1 MDVVSGNGNRGGNG
15 DGEEC
20 VRRSI
25 AGVFTF
31 ARIGPAFVAFAL
43 LAVACGAPAVA
54 EVSVPQAP
62 DDGAQHVLPGAAH
75 PAYSTVPATSGPH
88 WSTPPVA
95 GAPLG
100 APVKWGIYNEPIPDE
115 ALVHNLEHG
124 GIGLHYDCPSGCT
137 DLVASLRK
145 LVPSNP
151 SQFVMSPYSNMQA
164 KIAVTAWRRVMYLEA
179 VDEAKIKGF
188 IKAYKDKAPES
199 VKGNLF

>member
-1 MDVVSGNGNRGGNG
+1 MDVASGNGNRGGNG

-25 AGVFTF
+25 AGVFVC
-31 ARIGPAFVAFAL
+31 ALVAFAVVT
-43 LAVACGAPAVA
+43 VACSGA
-54 EVSVPQAP
+54 VPEAP
-62 DDGAQHVLPGAAH
+62 DDGAQHIVPGQAH
-75 PAYSTVPATSGPH
+75 PAYSTAPATSGPH

-100 APVKWGIYNEPIPDE
+100 GPVKWGNYGEPIPDE
-115 ALVHNLEHG
+115 AQVHNLEHG
-124 GIGLHYDCPSGCT
+124 GLGLHYDCPSGCP
-137 DLVASLRK
+137 DVVASLRK

-151 SQFVMSPYSNMQA
+151 SQFVMSPYAKMQSR
-164 KIAVTAWRRVMYLEA
+164 IAVTAWRRVMYLEA

-188 IKAYKDKAPES
+188 IAAYKDKAPES

>member
-1 MDVVSGNGNRGGNG
+1 M
-15 DGEEC
+15 
-20 VRRSI
+20 RRSF
-25 AGVFTF
+25 AG
-31 ARIGPAFVAFAL
+31 
-43 LAVACGAPAVA
+43 LATLVLITVACAVSEVA
-54 EVSVPQAP
+54 VSVSEAP
-62 DDGAQHVLPGAAH
+62 DDGANHVLPGEAH

-88 WSTPPVA
+88 WSTQPVA

-100 APVKWGIYNEPIPDE
+100 SPVKWGIYDAPIPDE

-124 GIGLHYDCPSGCT
+124 GIGLHYDCPGGCP

-188 IKAYKDKAPES
+188 IEAYKDKAPES
-199 VKGNLF
+199 VPGNLF